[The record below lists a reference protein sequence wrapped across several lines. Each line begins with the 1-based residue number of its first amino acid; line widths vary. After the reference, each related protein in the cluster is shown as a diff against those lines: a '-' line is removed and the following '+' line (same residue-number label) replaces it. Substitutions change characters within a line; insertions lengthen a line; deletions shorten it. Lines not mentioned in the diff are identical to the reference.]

1 MGGQEE
7 LMRRLLGATDVPTM
21 LGRQW
26 RRVNQQPLLD
36 PHPSPSLARLEGS
49 LVRHWLGARK
59 VVMKAT
65 HHRISGAE
73 SVKSKPKCS
82 HRVRKPM
89 HSFLVEAAAGILKF
103 W

>member
-1 MGGQEE
+1 MCLYVGQCLRVYVDQSRFHLAIVEVNLVSASSCRWKGAASVMGGQEE

-49 LVRHWLGARK
+49 LV
-59 VVMKAT
+59 
-65 HHRISGAE
+65 
-73 SVKSKPKCS
+73 CD
-82 HRVRKPM
+82 
-89 HSFLVEAAAGILKF
+89 
-103 W
+103 

>member
-49 LVRHWLGARK
+49 LHFLGVEQEPGNDSKWYPPERIVWLVGGFAPPDFAIR
-59 VVMKAT
+59 T
-65 HHRISGAE
+65 
-73 SVKSKPKCS
+73 
-82 HRVRKPM
+82 
-89 HSFLVEAAAGILKF
+89 L
-103 W
+103 

>member
-1 MGGQEE
+1 MMGGQEE

-49 LVRHWLGARK
+49 LV
-59 VVMKAT
+59 
-65 HHRISGAE
+65 
-73 SVKSKPKCS
+73 CD
-82 HRVRKPM
+82 
-89 HSFLVEAAAGILKF
+89 
-103 W
+103 